1 MMGVRKVIPKFEL
14 WDGEYDGYWAEVVG
28 TKQIIHPTRFDF

>member
-1 MMGVRKVIPKFEL
+1 L

-28 TKQIIHPTRFDF
+28 TKQIIHPTRFDFWLK